1 MSFEARKRAELAHK
15 LGSID
20 AEFARWRE
28 VSAPAKPLEKHHTQV
43 LRVTAALRA
52 FADGVAADLG
62 KDGDPASFARM
73 PELEVEIQE
82 VHRLWDYFRVKL
94 AQRQVEWLRSHLAA
108 ADDLASGCY
117 AAAQA
122 TLTEQR
128 ASELKEPPLVCFT
141 GSSSPLASAR
151 GELFEGEMVVG
162 EPLVRGGSPLVRR
175 LPIPVIEI
183 PWYQLGHLPDA
194 PAICH
199 EVGHTVEDDLQLGDR
214 LLTLLEAALD
224 GRPGGA
230 ERQPVW
236 EAWLG
241 EVFADLYGCL
251 GAGPAFVSMLMD
263 LLAPEVLA
271 GAEPVLDDCYPPA
284 GLRIAI
290 NLCALTRL
298 GHTAP
303 VEELRARWSAD
314 VDGRGDGADEAGFA
328 GDVPA
333 VVDRLLYGPYP
344 ELGCTALLD
353 VLRFTEADHRQSVA
367 AAERLLGGATPIT
380 KDVRHLHAAARL
392 AFDSSPSRYDA
403 AGVGKG
409 VLDRL
414 DAVRQSGPRGRAERS
429 LDVDALGE
437 RDAAL
442 GAELRRLVRDA
453 RGVGAPVRARR
464 G

>member
-20 AEFARWRE
+20 AEFDRWLE
-28 VSAPAKPLEKHHTQV
+28 VSEPGQSLEKHHTQV
-43 LRVTAALRA
+43 RRITAALRG
-52 FADGVAADLG
+52 FADGVKADLG
-62 KDGDPASFARM
+62 EDGGAAFARM
-73 PELEVEIQE
+73 PELEFEILE

-94 AQRQVEWLRSHLAA
+94 AQRHVEWLRSHLAA

-122 TLTEQR
+122 TL
-128 ASELKEPPLVCFT
+128 SEDHATDLKEPPLVCFT
-141 GSSSPLASAR
+141 GSSSPLASPR
-151 GELFEGEMVVG
+151 GELFEGEVVPD
-162 EPLVRGGSPLVRR
+162 EPLKRAGSPLVRK

-199 EVGHTVEDDLQLGDR
+199 EVGHTVEDDFELGARLDVLLQ
-214 LLTLLEAALD
+214 AALD
-224 GRPGGA
+224 GREGVA
-230 ERQPVW
+230 DRLPVW
-236 EAWLG
+236 EGWLS

-263 LLAPEVLA
+263 LLAPAVLA
-271 GAEPVLDDCYPPA
+271 GAETRDDRYPPA
-284 GLRIAI
+284 ELRIAL
-290 NLCALTRL
+290 NMCALVRL
-298 GHTAP
+298 GHDGP
-303 VEELRARWSAD
+303 VEDLRERWSD
-314 VDGRGDGADEAGFA
+314 DLGRRGEPAGDDGFA

-344 ELGCTALLD
+344 ELGCAALVD

-367 AAERLLGGATPIT
+367 AADRLLDGRTPIT
-380 KDVRHLHAAARL
+380 RDVRHLHAAARL
-392 AFDSSPSRYDA
+392 AFDKSPGRYDA
-403 AGVGKG
+403 ERVSQG
-409 VLDRL
+409 VLDHL
-414 DAVRQSGPRGRAERS
+414 DGVRRRGPRGRAERS
-429 LDVDALGE
+429 LAVDALGE

-442 GAELRRLVRDA
+442 GAELRRLA
-453 RGVGAPVRARR
+453 REQREEARLRARR